1 MTASDPSTLRQAQ
14 GRPEQSRGATGSGS
28 SRAWSRDG
36 RGPLLVRTFF
46 SRLFE
51 SELMPPGLPQVRLL
65 IWSAALI
72 IGPGVYL
79 PVNMWGRYVYLAR
92 WHPEQLQPAIWGDK
106 LQLLLLAM
114 IPAGL
119 ISLVIWDGVF
129 PDRRDAHIMSVLPIT
144 NRAIVVARL
153 AALGLVLG
161 LISLLVGVPVALL
174 YGTLVGQYQG
184 GFLPAV
190 VGNFLSSGLAT
201 AFVFCSVLAVQS
213 ILVTVARG
221 RWVHRLIVWGQFSAV
236 ILLLQM
242 VIFRGAMV
250 GELRRM
256 LDASVAHA
264 DGLATW
270 APPLWF
276 LGFSEVIAGS
286 PGDAFR
292 FLAWRA
298 VLVTTAVAAV
308 AILLYIISYHRLVH
322 RALETQ
328 EVPLAAAPSLLS
340 RLGGQLARPLAA
352 ARPIAY
358 GVFAFAVASFARS
371 RQHRLLYGIYIGVGC
386 AIALAGLVRVAA
398 QGWTAAAA
406 PSGPILSVSLV
417 LTFLAAVGARVLFAI
432 PMEPAANWVFRLT
445 ERASVRSHVA
455 GARIALLLISAGPP
469 VALFLPVSIALW
481 GWGVAAAHAVYVLAL
496 AWLLVEALMWRF
508 GRVPF
513 TCPYVPGKANVRL
526 LWPLYL
532 TLFTTYAY
540 TMAELEVWLLGRPRL
555 VVASIAFLAG
565 AAFIVSRLSARLGRT
580 DPLMFDPEAEEE
592 ATTLALS
599 SP

>member
-1 MTASDPSTLRQAQ
+1 M
-14 GRPEQSRGATGSGS
+14 
-28 SRAWSRDG
+28 RDG
-36 RGPLLVRTFF
+36 RGILLVRTFF

-65 IWSAALI
+65 IWTAALI
-72 IGPGVYL
+72 FGPSLFL
-79 PVNMWGRYVYLAR
+79 PFNMWNSYVYLAR
-92 WHPEQLQPAIWGDK
+92 WHPELLQPTIWADK

-129 PDRRDAHIMSVLPIT
+129 PDRRDAHIMSVLPIR
-144 NRAIVVARL
+144 NRVIVIARL
-153 AALGLVLG
+153 TALGFVLG
-161 LISLLVGVPVALL
+161 LITLLVGVPVGLL

-184 GFLPAV
+184 GVVRAV
-190 VGNFLSSGLAT
+190 VGNFLSSSLAT
-201 AFVFCSVLAVQS
+201 AFVFCSVLALQS
-213 ILVTVARG
+213 ILLAVARG
-221 RWVHRLIVWGQFSAV
+221 RWVHRLIVWGQFAAV

-242 VIFRGAMV
+242 VIFRGVMV
-250 GELRRM
+250 RELRG
-256 LDASVAHA
+256 LLEASIAQPGGLVA
-264 DGLATW
+264 W

-276 LGFSEVIAGS
+276 LGLSEVVAGS
-286 PGDAFR
+286 RGDVFR
-292 FLAWRA
+292 LLAWRGL
-298 VLVTTAVAAV
+298 LVTAAV
-308 AILLYIISYHRLVH
+308 FAIAIVLYVVSYHRLVY

-328 EVPLAAAPSLLS
+328 EVPLTGAPSLLG
-340 RLGGQLARPLAA
+340 RLGGRLARPLAA

-386 AIALAGLVRVAA
+386 AIALAGLLRVAA
-398 QGWTAAAA
+398 KGWTAAAA
-406 PSGPILSVSLV
+406 PSAPLLSVSLI
-417 LTFLAAVGARVLFAI
+417 LTFLAAVGGRVLFAI

-445 ERASVRSHVA
+445 ERTTVGSHVA
-455 GARIALLLISAGPP
+455 GARLALLLISAGPP
-469 VALFLPVSIALW
+469 IALFLPVSIVLW
-481 GWGVAAAHAVYVLAL
+481 GSGVAWTHAVYVLAL

-540 TMAELEVWLLGRPRL
+540 TMAELELRLLSRPRL
-555 VVASIAFLAG
+555 FAMAIAILAA

-580 DPLMFDPEAEEE
+580 DPLMFDPEPEEE

-599 SP
+599 TP

>member
-1 MTASDPSTLRQAQ
+1 
-14 GRPEQSRGATGSGS
+14 
-28 SRAWSRDG
+28 
-36 RGPLLVRTFF
+36 
-46 SRLFE
+46 
-51 SELMPPGLPQVRLL
+51 
-65 IWSAALI
+65 
-72 IGPGVYL
+72 
-79 PVNMWGRYVYLAR
+79 
-92 WHPEQLQPAIWGDK
+92 
-106 LQLLLLAM
+106 M

-129 PDRRDAHIMSVLPIT
+129 PDRRDAHIMSVLPIS
-144 NRAIVVARL
+144 NRLIVIARL
-153 AALGLVLG
+153 TALGLVLG
-161 LISLLVGVPVALL
+161 LIVLLVGVPTGLL

-184 GFLPAV
+184 GVLRAV
-190 VGNFLSSGLAT
+190 VGNFVSSGLAT

-213 ILVTVARG
+213 VLLAIARG
-221 RWVHRLIVWGQFSAV
+221 RWVHRLIVWGQFTAV

-242 VIFRGAMV
+242 VIFRGVMV
-250 GELRRM
+250 RELRRM
-256 LDASVAHA
+256 LEASATRA
-264 DGLATW
+264 DGLVTW
-270 APPLWF
+270 APPVWF
-276 LGFSEVIAGS
+276 LGLSEVIAGS
-286 PGDAFR
+286 TGDAFR
-292 FLAWRA
+292 LLAWRA
-298 VLVTTAVAAV
+298 IWVTTAVAAV
-308 AILLYIISYHRLVH
+308 AVLLYVISYHRLVY

-328 EVPLAAAPSLLS
+328 EVPLAAAPSLAS

-386 AIALAGLVRVAA
+386 AIALAGLLRVTA
-398 QGWTAAAA
+398 QGWMAASA
-406 PSGPILSVSLV
+406 PTGPILSVSLI

-445 ERASVRSHVA
+445 ERASIRSHVA

-469 VALFLPVSIALW
+469 IALFLPVSIALW
-481 GWGVAAAHAVYVLAL
+481 GWGVATAHAVYVLAL
-496 AWLLVEALMWRF
+496 AWVLVEALMWRF

-513 TCPYVPGKANVRL
+513 TCQYVPGKANVRL

-555 VVASIAFLAG
+555 FVAAIVILGA
-565 AAFIVSRLSARLGRT
+565 AAFIVSRVSARVGRT
-580 DPLMFDPEAEEE
+580 DPLLFDPEAEEE

-599 SP
+599 SPS

>member
-1 MTASDPSTLRQAQ
+1 MTARDP
-14 GRPEQSRGATGSGS
+14 RGL
-28 SRAWSRDG
+28 
-36 RGPLLVRTFF
+36 LLVRTFF

-72 IGPGVYL
+72 IGPGLYL

-92 WHPEQLQPAIWGDK
+92 WHPELLQPAIWGDK

-144 NRAIVVARL
+144 NRVIVVARL

-161 LISLLVGVPVALL
+161 LISVLVGVPVALL

-184 GFLPAV
+184 GFLPAL
-190 VGNFLSSGLAT
+190 VGNFLSSSLAT
-201 AFVFCSVLAVQS
+201 AFVFCAVLTVQS
-213 ILVTVARG
+213 ILLAVARG
-221 RWVHRLIVWGQFSAV
+221 RWVHRVIVWGQFTAV

-242 VIFRGAMV
+242 VIFRGVMV
-250 GELRRM
+250 RELRRM
-256 LDASVAHA
+256 LEASVAHA
-264 DGLATW
+264 DSLVTW

-276 LGFSEVIAGS
+276 LGLSEVIAGS
-286 PGDAFR
+286 PGELFR
-292 FLAWRA
+292 LLAWRA
-298 VLVTTAVAAV
+298 IFVTAVAAAIAV
-308 AILLYIISYHRLVH
+308 ALYVITYHRLVY

-328 EVPLAAAPSLLS
+328 EVPLAGAPSLIS
-340 RLGGQLARPLAA
+340 RLAGQIARPLAA

-386 AIALAGLVRVAA
+386 AIALAGLLRAA
-398 QGWTAAAA
+398 AGGWTALAA
-406 PSGPILSVSLV
+406 PSAPLLSVSLV

-445 ERASVRSHVA
+445 ERASIRSHVA
-455 GARIALLLISAGPP
+455 GARLALLLVSAGPP
-469 VALFLPVSIALW
+469 IALFLPVSMALW
-481 GWGVAAAHAVYVLAL
+481 GATIAGAHAVYVLAL
-496 AWLLVEALMWRF
+496 GWLLVEALMWRF

-513 TCPYVPGKANVRL
+513 TCPYVPGKANVRM

-540 TMAELEVWLLGRPRL
+540 TMSELEVWLLGRPRL
-555 VVASIAFLAG
+555 FVAAIAILG
-565 AAFIVSRLSARLGRT
+565 AAAVIISRLSARMGRT
-580 DPLMFDPEAEEE
+580 DPLIFDPEAEEE

-599 SP
+599 SPS